1 MPGTSFKSYVVNYD
15 LVVNST
21 AAEGFAQV
29 AQMAQRM
36 QKPLKD
42 ISNHFKR
49 LQQSASALK
58 KGGAFEIKPTV
69 DLTTFDKQAQTLV
82 TKAEKVASQVNA
94 ILNGAFTVN
103 PASAKTKGG
112 KGTKSGVTPSKTEK
126 RTFTT
131 AQLQK
136 EADNVKKQLRDR
148 SSWCN
153 A

>member
-103 PASAKTKGG
+103 QLLLRQREVREPKAVSLPAKLRSVH
-112 KGTKSGVTPSKTEK
+112 SLQPSFRRRLTM
-126 RTFTT
+126 
-131 AQLQK
+131 
-136 EADNVKKQLRDR
+136 
-148 SSWCN
+148 
-153 A
+153 